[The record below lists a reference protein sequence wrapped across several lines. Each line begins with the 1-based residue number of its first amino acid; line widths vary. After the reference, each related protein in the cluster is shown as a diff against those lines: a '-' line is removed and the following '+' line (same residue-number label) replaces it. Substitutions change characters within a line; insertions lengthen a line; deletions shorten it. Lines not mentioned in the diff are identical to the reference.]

1 MVTFPITQ
9 SCGDPP
15 DYSFALVS
23 PSMYTG
29 TGVIA
34 LNPLSDG
41 VELRVTGVIRADA
54 GIYHSKL
61 IATTAT
67 ANISVL
73 FDWQVIDACSE
84 TAFATSP
91 RPVAD
96 MFFVVGGSVPTASQT
111 TTVKT

>member
-1 MVTFPITQ
+1 V
-9 SCGDPP
+9 
-15 DYSFALVS
+15 
-23 PSMYTG
+23 YTG
-29 TGVIA
+29 TGGIS

-41 VELRVTGVIRADA
+41 VELRVTGVSRADA

-96 MFFVVGGSVPTASQT
+96 MFFVVGSVPTASQT